1 MSWLDLFRKNKE
13 PEEPINEISIE
24 EAELLLEARTKKEKE
39 QTDKTKEEMNKKVVK
54 FISDLKEQT
63 SLLNLIDLKEKREH
77 EKIKFVTL
85 QGLKEYI
92 EQLNR
97 FSGNL
102 EKINKKIGFPQF
114 MKEIDTA
121 VTLFSKSSHKKLQ
134 KAQILIGEE
143 LAQTEEIIRT
153 FHKEVGTIMKDNTG
167 ALSRMNNAGKL
178 QNVKDLL
185 HKTKETQREINNLIS
200 DLKEK
205 KDPLITKVDLDTK
218 EFNVFKES
226 EEFISWTKEKENLS
240 GEKQELDLSAIQLKE
255 KIDVRSLLN
264 KFHSV
269 PTHLE
274 LLKGYRSD
282 FLNAL
287 TNDKEYKILETIESN
302 KRQIIEKELKDLAE
316 KHQTIKEKQASY
328 MTNEK
333 EAALGISLKNTKN
346 QIDAINQ
353 EIEEEK
359 EKLTKFMEKEKGHQ
373 TEKMNIMEGLLDN
386 VKIVD
391 RQ

>member
-134 KAQILIGEE
+134 KAQILI
-143 LAQTEEIIRT
+143 
-153 FHKEVGTIMKDNTG
+153 
-167 ALSRMNNAGKL
+167 
-178 QNVKDLL
+178 
-185 HKTKETQREINNLIS
+185 
-200 DLKEK
+200 
-205 KDPLITKVDLDTK
+205 
-218 EFNVFKES
+218 
-226 EEFISWTKEKENLS
+226 
-240 GEKQELDLSAIQLKE
+240 
-255 KIDVRSLLN
+255 
-264 KFHSV
+264 
-269 PTHLE
+269 
-274 LLKGYRSD
+274 
-282 FLNAL
+282 
-287 TNDKEYKILETIESN
+287 
-302 KRQIIEKELKDLAE
+302 
-316 KHQTIKEKQASY
+316 
-328 MTNEK
+328 
-333 EAALGISLKNTKN
+333 
-346 QIDAINQ
+346 
-353 EIEEEK
+353 
-359 EKLTKFMEKEKGHQ
+359 
-373 TEKMNIMEGLLDN
+373 
-386 VKIVD
+386 
-391 RQ
+391 